1 MALQPGVVLLVGVEI
16 VKDDFEPPVRIL
28 SNHVVHE
35 GEKLLAAPTLLV
47 GSLDLTGR
55 HLEGG
60 KQRRGAVALV
70 VVTVSRSPVRARA
83 PGSKVSRQHREL
95 PRFSAAP
102 YRGRPHRPLWS
113 RIADPCSRTNSCGH
127 QGRFSVCAK
136 SAIRTAHRRRRA
148 PRRSMARS
156 IVRNPWVA

>member
-70 VVTVSRSPVRARA
+70 VVTVSRQGA
-83 PGSKVSRQHREL
+83 
-95 PRFSAAP
+95 
-102 YRGRPHRPLWS
+102 
-113 RIADPCSRTNSCGH
+113 SC
-127 QGRFSVCAK
+127 
-136 SAIRTAHRRRRA
+136 
-148 PRRSMARS
+148 ARS
-156 IVRNPWVA
+156 SAWIEGFSSTQRTTAFFG

>member
-1 MALQPGVVLLVGVEI
+1 MKASICSISCSTEVNDASANDWLCRIANQHSTWLSHEARVGVVEGNVGMALQPGVVLLVGVEI

-60 KQRRGAVALV
+60 NSV
-70 VVTVSRSPVRARA
+70 VV
-83 PGSKVSRQHREL
+83 
-95 PRFSAAP
+95 
-102 YRGRPHRPLWS
+102 PL
-113 RIADPCSRTNSCGH
+113 RL
-127 QGRFSVCAK
+127 
-136 SAIRTAHRRRRA
+136 
-148 PRRSMARS
+148 
-156 IVRNPWVA
+156 